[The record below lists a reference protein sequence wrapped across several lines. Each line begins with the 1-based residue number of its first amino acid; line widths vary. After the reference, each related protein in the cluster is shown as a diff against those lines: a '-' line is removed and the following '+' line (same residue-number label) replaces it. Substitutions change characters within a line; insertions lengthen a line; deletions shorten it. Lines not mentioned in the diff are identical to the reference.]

1 MNIDIQFILRGLY
14 PFLMVLSYTSEGDA
28 QVTGLWKYVD
38 ENDGLEKSIVEI
50 TEQEGEYIGRIV
62 QLLPSSKRTHCDKC
76 YGDLK
81 GKPLTGMV
89 VLYDLKKT
97 SNGGRDGKILDP
109 GSGKI
114 FSCYIELEAPDR
126 LKLRGY
132 LGVPGVGKTMY
143 YSRVK

>member
-1 MNIDIQFILRGLY
+1 MNKYSKLILRGLWA
-14 PFLMVLSYTSEGDA
+14 FLFFTGWMVQGHA
-28 QVTGLWKYVD
+28 QVTGLWKFVD
-38 ENDGLEKSIVEI
+38 ENDGMEKSIVEI
-50 TEQEGEYIGRIV
+50 TEQEGEYTGRIV

-97 SNGGRDGKILDP
+97 SNGGRDGKVLDP

-132 LGVPGVGKTMY
+132 LGIPGVGKTMY